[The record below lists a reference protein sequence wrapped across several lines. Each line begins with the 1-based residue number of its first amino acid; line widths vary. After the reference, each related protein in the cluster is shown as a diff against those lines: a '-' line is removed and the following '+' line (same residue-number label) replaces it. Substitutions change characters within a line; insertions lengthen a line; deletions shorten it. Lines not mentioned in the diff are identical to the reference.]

1 MGIDYCFYLEARI
14 TNKKTIKRTTLQK
27 KDKTVKTKAVEG
39 IKVAVRSN
47 PIEGM
52 KFVITG
58 KLPLMGRAEATEIIK
73 DNGGKVVASISMNTD
88 YLLCGEKTGT
98 KLNKTK
104 ALGVKIITERKFLK
118 MVPQ

>member
-39 IKVAVRSN
+39 TKVAVRSN

-58 KLPLMGRAEATEIIK
+58 KLPLMSRAEATEIIE
-73 DNGGKVVASISMNTD
+73 DNGGKVVASISKNTD
-88 YLLCGEKTGT
+88 YLLSGEKTGT
-98 KLNKTK
+98 KLDKAK
-104 ALGVKIITERKFLK
+104 ALGIKVTSEQKLLK
-118 MVPQ
+118 MLPQ